1 MTRSHASPQAGSLR
15 LDFAYDASGLRL
27 HKRTPRGKPARPGA
41 ALDRDPPPNAVVVEL
56 RSPNGTVQYR
66 QLLADP
72 IPQTAEISD
81 DDGSYH
87 RIADAEPSGGFSVVV
102 PRFAAPSEVVVSA
115 GPEVELA
122 QPGLAP
128 PAGHS
133 RRWRELLRLR
143 LVGGGDGGQ

>member
-1 MTRSHASPQAGSLR
+1 MTVPDAPAHQTGSLR
-15 LDFAYDASGLRL
+15 LDFAYDDNGLRL
-27 HKRTPRGKPARPGA
+27 HKRTLRRKPARPGA
-41 ALDRDPPPNAVVVEL
+41 ALDREPPPNAVVVEL
-56 RSPNGTVQYR
+56 RSPDGTAQYR

-87 RIADAEPSGGFSVVV
+87 RVAAARRSGGFSVVV
-102 PRFAAPSEVVVSA
+102 PRSAAAAEVVVSV

-128 PAGHS
+128 PPGEP
-133 RRWRELLRLR
+133 RRWRELARLR
-143 LVGGGDGGQ
+143 LEGGGDG